1 MGPRSPAGHAAYAMV
16 GVMTDAEPSP
26 STQLFPERHRGRRV
40 AVTVVSAVVVVLG
53 VAAFAFF
60 GFLAWF
66 GLCGVSGCSGGG
78 FGRSTDPGGTQ
89 LMLALAGAALLVGLL
104 VRAALRRNVRSA
116 AYAVLLALVAT
127 VALGAAIGA
136 DWRGCPRSVAFATC
150 LEESR

>member
-1 MGPRSPAGHAAYAMV
+1 
-16 GVMTDAEPSP
+16 MTDVQPSP
-26 STQLFPERHRGRRV
+26 STPPSPEPHRGRRV

-53 VAAFAFF
+53 VAGFAFF
-60 GFLAWF
+60 GFLAWL

-89 LMLALAGAALLVGLL
+89 LMLALAGACLLVGLM

-116 AYAVLLALVAT
+116 AYGVLLALVAT

-136 DWRGCPRSVAFATC
+136 DWRGCPRSITHATC
-150 LEESR
+150 LAESR